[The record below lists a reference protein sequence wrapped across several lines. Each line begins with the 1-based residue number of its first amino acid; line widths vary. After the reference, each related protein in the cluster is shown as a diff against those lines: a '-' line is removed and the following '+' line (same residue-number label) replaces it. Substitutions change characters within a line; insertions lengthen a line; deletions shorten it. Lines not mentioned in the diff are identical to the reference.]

1 MIEVKKGDKVFVYS
15 HYREEVR
22 EVEDITP
29 KGFIKVMGILF
40 NPQTGRQRTNDP
52 YNFLMIRPA
61 TPEELERFMK
71 ANFIKKVCKLMKDD
85 NYTINHMTYDKA
97 VRILNILEE
106 KENENND

>member
-1 MIEVKKGDKVFVYS
+1 MIEVKKGDKVFVS
-15 HYREEVR
+15 SCYRTEVK

-29 KGFIKVMGILF
+29 KGFIKVMGVLF
-40 NPQTGRQRTNDP
+40 NPQTGRERTSDP
-52 YNFLMIRPA
+52 YNFRIISPA

-71 ANFIKKVCKLMKDD
+71 AKFIRKVCALMRDD
-85 NYTINHMTYDKA
+85 NYIINHMTYNKA

>member
-1 MIEVKKGDKVFVYS
+1 MEVKKGDKVFVCS
-15 HYREEVR
+15 RYRTVVR

-40 NPQTGRQRTNDP
+40 NPQTGRERTGDT
-52 YNFLMIRPA
+52 YNFRMIRPA
-61 TPEELERFMK
+61 TPEELERLK
-71 ANFIKKVCKLMKDD
+71 FIQKVCKLMKDD

-106 KENENND
+106 KENNNND